1 MSGKLPNCSKLESI
15 QSFYISI
22 LSLMTLFLGMTGFV
36 QNTNADE
43 LPFGQGVFWQI
54 SKEGQSPSIIFG
66 TLHSSERRVVDL
78 GAGVMKLLASS
89 DSLLVDVVDDDSI
102 KKKLFTAMVY
112 QDNRRLDELVSVDTF
127 EKIKI
132 LGYEYGYLARQMKVL
147 KPWAAG
153 VVFSLPPS
161 EASRVSLG
169 IRTLNQTLQDL
180 ALRKKIEIIGLE
192 TVEEQLAVLDG
203 ANEQEQIALLD
214 TLPPDIGSV
223 EEKFNKT
230 LGLYLQQDTSG
241 MYQQMLDGYTI
252 ISDEFSDR
260 YEATLITQRNYR
272 MVERMQNSLLKGN
285 SFIAIDALHL
295 PGNEGVLS
303 LLQAQGYTIKPMM

>member
-1 MSGKLPNCSKLESI
+1 MSCKFSSRSGLEFI
-15 QSFYISI
+15 RKFY
-22 LSLMTLFLGMTGFV
+22 LSTQPLMALFLVLIVLGQTAG
-36 QNTNADE
+36 AAE
-43 LPFGQGVFWQI
+43 LPYGQGVFWQI
-54 SKEGQSPSIIFG
+54 SKDGQDPSIIFG
-66 TLHSSERRVVDL
+66 TMHSSERRVVDL
-78 GAGVMKLLASS
+78 GAGAMKLLASS

-102 KKKLFTAMVY
+102 KQKLFTAMVY

-127 EKIKI
+127 EKIKV

-180 ALRKKIEIIGLE
+180 ALRNKIKIIGLE
-192 TVEEQLAVLDG
+192 TVEEQLAALDG

-223 EEKFNKT
+223 EAKFNKT

-272 MVERMQNSLLKGN
+272 MVERMESSLLKGN

-295 PGNEGVLS
+295 PGDEGILN
-303 LLQAQGYTIKPMM
+303 LLLAQGYTIKPMR